1 MHALRAADSNR
12 VLELIAGTL
21 ERAGPGFPD
30 ATLTASLRDLF
41 QAEFAGAASVDFRG
55 TDSRRWADSPQLAQH
70 DDDFHSYAVNHPM
83 ARAHARSG
91 DTTPLRLSDLPGARP
106 PPADPRGTSRVLTI
120 PLTITPHGL
129 CGIALM
135 RGGPDFTTLD
145 MRLACGLQPVFGAI
159 YALRE
164 CLNDRSRSPHD
175 PDTGIHVTLREL
187 AVLDL
192 MAEGLIAAAIAHRLG
207 ISPRTVG
214 RHMESIYRKLE
225 THDRTSAVLRGQ
237 SLGLLTRKDV
247 PRRRSDP
254 HLR

>member
-1 MHALRAADSNR
+1 MHTLRAADSNR

-21 ERAGPGFPD
+21 QRAGPGFPD

-41 QAEFAGAASVDFRG
+41 QAEFAGAARVDFRG
-55 TDSRRWADSPQLAQH
+55 TDSRRWADSPQPTQLDH
-70 DDDFHSYAVNHPM
+70 DDFHSYAVNHPM

-106 PPADPRGTSRVLTI
+106 PLADPSGMSAVVTI

-135 RGGPDFTTLD
+135 RGGPDFTPLD
-145 MRLACGLQPVFGAI
+145 MRLACDLQPVFGAI
-159 YALRE
+159 YALR
-164 CLNDRSRSPHD
+164 DRLDDRPRSPQD
-175 PDTGIHVTLREL
+175 PDTGIHITLREL

-207 ISPRTVG
+207 ISPRTVS
-214 RHMESIYRKLE
+214 RHLESIYRKLG

-237 SLGLLTRKDV
+237 SLGLLTRKDA
-247 PRRRSDP
+247 PDA
-254 HLR
+254 